1 VVNVFANSNYGR
13 VFAAFADRHLGRLT
27 SRTTILIIGDG
38 RNNYHPTRVDA
49 LAAMRRRA
57 RQIVWLNPEPPPVWG
72 FGDSAMKEYAPYCDK
87 IAVARD
93 LDSLREVVDQLIGRR
108 RHLRGVA

>member
-1 VVNVFANSNYGR
+1 
-13 VFAAFADRHLGRLT
+13 AAFAARHLGRVT

-72 FGDSAMKEYAPYCDK
+72 FGDSAMRDYAPHCDR

-93 LDSLREVVDQLIGRR
+93 LDSLRDVIDDLVGRR
-108 RHLRGVA
+108 TTRRRTSSTATLSAT